1 VLIASVGCFM
11 SDPTSLHIVASKK
24 LGGAEYWFHRFSCAV
39 AAHGAAIEVAIRR
52 NSELKHLEFGTL
64 PVHQLPFHS
73 TWDPL
78 SRHAVTALIQRTR
91 PDIVQTYMGRATR
104 LTQLSRQSN
113 TIHLARLGG
122 YYALPPYRH
131 AHGWIGNTRALCDW
145 MIANGLPAER
155 VYHIYNFAD
164 PPRPVAPAEVT
175 ELRQQL
181 GIPAEAWVLVTL
193 GRFVAFKG
201 HRHLLAALARLP
213 STIGGR
219 PLRLV
224 LLGDGP
230 LAPLLRQQAVEN
242 QQEQRIIWT
251 GWQMD
256 PLPYLHLADV
266 VVFPSLDAEPFG
278 NVMLDAWRCGKPL
291 LTTQFR
297 GAREVARH
305 GEDAWC
311 VPCEDD
317 AALAA
322 GIETLLTDPTLRC
335 ALAARG
341 LERVAGEFSREVIVS
356 QYLTLYR
363 QFAGA

>member
-1 VLIASVGCFM
+1 M
-11 SDPTSLHIVASKK
+11 SNPTSLQIVASKK
-24 LGGAEYWFHRFSCAV
+24 LGGAEYWFQRFSCAL
-39 AAHGAAIEVAIRR
+39 AAQGAAVAVAIRCR
-52 NSELKHLEFGTL
+52 SELKDLEFGTL
-64 PVHQLPFHS
+64 PVHQLPFHT

-78 SRHAVTALIQRTR
+78 SRRAVAALIQRTR

-104 LTQLSRQSN
+104 LTQPPPG
-113 TIHLARLGG
+113 TVHLARLGG
-122 YYALPPYRH
+122 YYALAPYRH
-131 AHGWIGNTRALCDW
+131 AHGWIGNTRALCEW
-145 MIANGLPAER
+145 MIANGFPAER
-155 VYHIYNFAD
+155 VYHIYNFAT
-164 PPRPVAPAEVT
+164 PAPPVAPAQLAA
-175 ELRQQL
+175 LRQQL

-213 STIGGR
+213 ATIAGR

-224 LLGDGP
+224 MLGDGP
-230 LAPLLRQQAVEN
+230 LAATLRQQARAT
-242 QQEQRIIWT
+242 QQEQRIVWT
-251 GWQMD
+251 GWQTEPTPFVQM
-256 PLPYLHLADV
+256 ADL

-305 GEDAWC
+305 GDDAWC

-322 GIETLLTDPTLRC
+322 GIQTLLLDETLRRD
-335 ALAARG
+335 LAARG
-341 LERVAGEFSREVIVS
+341 SARVAGEFSRETIVN
-356 QYLTLYR
+356 QYLDLYR
-363 QFAGA
+363 RLTGA